1 MDFNRAGAVARRQAR
16 WPVYP
21 QRSQDGQILCYIEGW
36 YAIAE
41 ANRPFGFACWGR
53 EAVSLRYV
61 SKGLR
66 QGRPA
71 CAYIAHIY
79 RPGADPGE
87 SLVCRHGHGSDIGV
101 GPIRGEAHEMAV
113 KEAETDAT
121 KRALV
126 ICGNP
131 REQRQMRRP
140 RRKPA
145 APIEWLLHAPT
156 GAVAEHCADPTLF
169 CSARRRA
176 VEATPAGPP
185 WVRSGSLA
193 ARARNQGPLGVEV
206 IVMGGQAPLLA
217 AVPEIRVLLVYGRRA
232 LMGPRAPR
240 FSQGSKWLSPPA
252 CPLPLTTI
260 GCNPRDAPQITIEAF
275 FAPRCKG
282 RAENSENRK

>member
-1 MDFNRAGAVARRQAR
+1 MRAG
-16 WPVYP
+16 
-21 QRSQDGQILCYIEGW
+21 ET
-36 YAIAE
+36 
-41 ANRPFGFACWGR
+41 
-53 EAVSLRYV
+53 
-61 SKGLR
+61 
-66 QGRPA
+66 
-71 CAYIAHIY
+71 
-79 RPGADPGE
+79 
-87 SLVCRHGHGSDIGV
+87 LVCRDSHGSGIRV
-101 GPIRGEAHEMAV
+101 GLSPDEAHEMAV
-113 KEAETDAT
+113 KEAETDST

-169 CSARRRA
+169 CSALRRA
-176 VEATPAGPP
+176 VEATPLAGPP

-240 FSQGSKWLSPPA
+240 FSQGSKWLSPSL

-260 GCNPRDAPQITIEAF
+260 GCNPRDAPQITIEALF
-275 FAPRCKG
+275 CTPVQRS
-282 RAENSENRK
+282 R